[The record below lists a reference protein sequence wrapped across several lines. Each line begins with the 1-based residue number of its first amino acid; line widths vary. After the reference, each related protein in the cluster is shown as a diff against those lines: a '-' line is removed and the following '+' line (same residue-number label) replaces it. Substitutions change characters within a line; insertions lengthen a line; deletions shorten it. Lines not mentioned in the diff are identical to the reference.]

1 MAYTV
6 QLPDGRSVEFPD
18 TVSKDEAARI
28 IRAQLGVAVGGAP
41 ERRTGFGAALATGFE
56 NLIGSTTTAAQATFG
71 DENKAAELALERAAN
86 SPYAS
91 QVSWDKVKEAYG
103 SRGAVAA
110 VGEIL
115 RQVPLAITEQLPQL
129 AAALGGAKAGALA
142 GTAAAPLLGPAAPA
156 GPVIGGTLGALATI
170 FPSLYGANIERQAAE
185 QRARGEAVDVE
196 LGPAAGAAAL
206 QTGLE
211 AAATFIPLGR
221 RVARSVFGPQVDALL
236 GQGKKEAAEAL
247 AKENLATV
255 LAKGAAVGA
264 ATNVP
269 TEVLQAVAERA
280 QAGLP
285 LLDDDALKE
294 YGQNAYGGALVGTP
308 LGAAGRAIDRA
319 GARTE
324 ARAAEETAA
333 AEQRR
338 AAAQAEK
345 AQRESPEYLLDLEKR
360 YGDAVARMREL
371 QEAVKQRPGKDAD
384 PAERAEHQQKIAEL
398 KAFTEDT
405 MRPVTAE
412 YVKRKAEI
420 AQLKERQRV
429 EGMTPFDYL
438 LEQTQVSPIRGIAPG
453 EAPLRTEADT
463 EIFPAVSAPAPK
475 AEYATSRIALANEQR
490 YAEGM
495 DPKDRAK
502 VYAEYLM
509 GSVPTA
515 RQLVAADEPIPGVSA
530 SVSRS
535 VLAQL
540 KLQLNAYDRARAER
554 LKGAP
559 IAQLEAEEAAALED
573 TARAEEARL
582 AETEERKRLAPE
594 ITALQRM
601 AARRLPESVREEP
614 YIEAVAERAAR
625 AAPAPAPQPSAA
637 VGQVQQLLTGQDVTY
652 TAEEPKERQL
662 RRVPGEGFKLFG
674 ESRSAAEAAPAK
686 TPDTKLLRER
696 INRALFNPDLSDAA
710 YDLLRRAENLLPDVE
725 VRLEALRTVQDPTR
739 GTQQDIAQT
748 AGLLELL
755 DKQLTQIEQRQEG
768 LPTAGR
774 TLERQR
780 RPITPG
786 AADVVE
792 PTFGTKDDIKL
803 ARQRNF
809 ADLVSQGFSP
819 GEAAKRAFQIGKPTR
834 EAQEVPTDRLGV
846 PVLPPERGREVPV
859 TQRFAGRITPM
870 QPREAREMAPGP
882 VAERQPGRF
891 LAQQP
896 RKGTIRA
903 QGAPLSLASE
913 IEPLLDALERA
924 RAEDAGQQVLFPELE
939 KERGTIASTPEAFRR
954 RLERLKAVKDGY
966 ARELLRKEAA
976 IEPLEQEIAQ
986 LEETLVVYQQQQK
999 AFENAQFILNN
1010 NAALLKE
1017 LRMTG
1022 AGTDALRGGM
1032 GALTLSE
1039 KNLKQVAD
1047 AFARQRTLINA
1058 YLERIERE
1066 KTEAPKL
1073 KAANFNEIGQLLAT
1087 QANDEARAKQALE
1100 FVQEELTRITRAE
1113 EDIYNRQFPQLD
1125 RAKETARAGMRDLH
1139 KRYGEASEWLNGL
1152 KELRA
1157 KIERQ
1162 YETAQETQK
1171 QRTSDPEAIE
1181 LVAELGQQLAAIDRR
1196 VDKNKALMDRL
1207 ETQIAVAVA
1216 EAKIAT
1222 LKAEASPEAI
1232 KRASDDLV
1240 AAKQRLRTLRAEV
1253 FKGQA
1258 KEVEAAAEPQAD
1270 EATDYAEN
1278 LKTHQRMLEAMQL
1291 RTESGTIVPALSYA
1305 QRLAREAGTAAG
1317 ADVKFSVDDLAL
1329 LDKDPKRVLNGLV
1342 SRATDL
1348 ENKIRQAVARS
1359 RGAEFSSEKKI
1370 INRYR
1375 RLLSEYENAETA
1387 LERSQLEPEL
1397 SLALREYN
1405 DALNKS
1411 LNQRV
1416 VWKGQARDTAELL
1429 NTYKKIAYLEER
1441 FFLPQPAEKRAYRPE
1456 TKEEN
1461 AARKREAEAIFES
1474 QREAQ
1479 AGAGETTGEA
1489 LTRSQAAKR
1498 RKAQKTVYSGK
1509 GVGPEE
1515 LSKKDAED
1523 LLIAEGKQVSGQ
1535 PLTAREQQLLSRQ
1548 EKADKRIAENARI
1561 KEQAAKSAL
1570 VRAAFEKKERKEQ
1583 LTPLEQFLYDEAV
1596 SAGAKTA
1603 EDIDAIS
1610 LEEAAAAETKPARG
1624 ARTTEE
1630 AVDEETRAEVEKT
1643 FARQAGFESIE
1654 LSRGATANPSTTDSV
1669 RTELRKAFPDL
1680 GRVQLYGSVE
1690 ALVKANPQYEGRIP
1704 TDARGF
1710 VDTAGNKAFL
1720 IAENIDQGRALGV
1733 LLHEV
1738 GSHIGL
1744 KNMLGDAQYNGLV
1757 KAVETWAKKT
1767 DGSTEAKVA
1776 QAALARVEAA
1786 QTPAS
1791 QRRDETLAYA
1801 IEEAVNAGV
1810 KPMET
1815 KSVLGQWLGRIAQ
1828 LFRNALTRFGLPP
1841 KALDAQGLVDMAF
1854 GAAKMEMRGM
1864 RPESTIKKSVPTDDF
1879 VIGKRTAF
1887 LKGAKGEEPRAAV
1900 GLKQLTEEDDAY
1912 DDVGAA
1918 TFITGMNVAERGKG
1932 LGTRL
1937 LNNLLAWA
1945 DTNNERLALVPAAA
1959 PDRLLGGLSQQ
1970 QLKDW
1975 YARNGFK
1982 TVGDYMVRE
1991 PVATADEVLF
2001 SRKTTY
2007 TPGLA
2012 DAGRVA
2018 EQLVGG
2024 QRSFLDKVKAN
2035 LFGFRTQI
2043 VDMRASLE
2051 KVSFANMDELKATQL
2066 MYNMRMYDQR
2076 NHFVSEALATGV
2088 PERKEITRADGQKE
2102 FVIEAK
2108 PGMNIKQMV
2117 ERLSTDA
2124 VAKEA
2129 GSPDAANQ
2137 LFTLYTAAKRAE
2149 RVGFQKLGF
2158 GRAAAEAELVQLNK
2172 ELSSETLD
2180 PADRKRM
2187 IQRRDYLE
2195 KNAAKMPSEA
2205 DIKAAV
2211 KQIEANKVLREAF
2224 EDVREMYNEYNRNL
2238 LEFAVQTGAIPD
2250 AEAKRLLAAKDY
2262 IPYYRVRGGNAELV
2276 IGGEQPM
2283 RIGNIKDS
2291 PQLEELVGGEEPIF
2305 DFLTSSVQNTSMLL
2319 DMSLRNMAVKNAM
2332 WELRDVGL
2340 AKLYPARNEK
2350 GGRRSVP
2357 ENAVRFRNKGEDW
2370 FAIVDTDAAGV
2381 PSDLLVKGLAGMP
2394 TMLPAGVKMLAIP
2407 ARILRR
2413 AIVANPVYMARQLFR
2428 DSVAATLAS
2437 GANIT
2442 PVLSSLK
2449 QIGKKNALDR
2459 RGITGGQVFTGMP
2472 EDMSRMLR
2480 EMQTGRPGWSKAWSA
2495 LERAG
2500 MEADAATRRAQY
2512 ESYREQGLSEM
2523 EASYLALESMN
2534 FSKRGLSPTVHLAN
2548 MLIPFF
2554 NAQIQG
2560 LDVLYRSLRGQMPFN
2575 KRLDIRN
2582 KLLTRGALL
2591 FVSSLAYAAAMQDEE
2606 EYKNARPDEKYG
2618 NWFVRM
2624 PFLDEYAEEPVVVR
2638 VPIPFE
2644 LGYIF
2649 KALPEAIVNTM
2660 ASEEGGKEALK
2671 ALKQIVIN
2679 TIPGG
2684 SSMPQIGGVPVP
2696 VPLPAGVKPAIE
2708 LAMGRSFF
2716 TGRDIES
2723 MQEQQREPGERFR
2736 DNTSEAAK
2744 AIGQTFGISPIQ
2756 LEYAIRGYTGGM
2768 GMALMQSL
2776 NFLMPEG
2783 EGAQA
2788 ASRRMADLPLVGTLF
2803 QPIDAGG
2810 IIDATYTR
2818 MKEIQQVQR
2827 TYENMLETGRRA
2839 DAERY
2844 AAEKAD
2850 ELSAASVAGQ
2860 FRQVMGE
2867 ITTFERN
2874 VRASPTL
2881 SPAEK
2886 REKLDLA
2893 RQRKIEIAQR
2903 ARALFDRRTLPASPA

>member
-1 MAYTV
+1 MPSYDVKVGNNVYRVDAPDENTAWRWANYTH
-6 QLPDGRSVEFPD
+6 QQ
-18 TVSKDEAARI
+18 EAA
-28 IRAQLGVAVGGAP
+28 AKPAP
-41 ERRTGFGAALATGFE
+41 RTGFGAALATGFE

-91 QVSWDKVKEAYG
+91 QVSWDKVKELYG

-247 AKENLATV
+247 AKENLGAV
-255 LAKGAAVGA
+255 LAKGAVVGA

-269 TEVLQAVAERA
+269 TEVVQAALERA

-294 YGQNAYGGALVGTP
+294 YAANAYGGALVGTP

-324 ARAAEETAA
+324 ARVAEETAA

-345 AQRESPEYLLDLEKR
+345 AQRESPEYLLDLDKR
-360 YGDAVARMREL
+360 YSAAVTRMRAL

-412 YVKRKAEI
+412 YVKRKADI

-429 EGMTPFDYL
+429 EGMTPLDYL

-582 AETEERKRLAPE
+582 AETEERRRLGPE

-1073 KAANFNEIGQLLAT
+1073 KSSDFNEIGQLLVT

-1222 LKAEASPEAI
+1222 LKAEASPKAI

-1258 KEVEAAAEPQAD
+1258 KVVEEAVAPEAE
-1270 EATDYAEN
+1270 EKDYAER

-1317 ADVKFSVDDLAL
+1317 ADVKFSVDDRAL

-1359 RGAEFSSEKKI
+1359 RGAEFSSEKEI

-1456 TKEEN
+1456 TKEET

-1738 GSHIGL
+1738 GAHIGL

-1815 KSVLGQWLGRIAQ
+1815 KGALGQWLSRVAQ

-1864 RPESTIKKSVPTDDF
+1864 RPE
-1879 VIGKRTAF
+1879 
-1887 LKGAKGEEPRAAV
+1887 GATEGE
-1900 GLKQLTEEDDAY
+1900 L
-1912 DDVGAA
+1912 
-1918 TFITGMNVAERGKG
+1918 
-1932 LGTRL
+1932 
-1937 LNNLLAWA
+1937 
-1945 DTNNERLALVPAAA
+1945 
-1959 PDRLLGGLSQQ
+1959 
-1970 QLKDW
+1970 
-1975 YARNGFK
+1975 
-1982 TVGDYMVRE
+1982 
-1991 PVATADEVLF
+1991 LF

-2066 MYNMRMYDQR
+2066 MYNIRMYDQR
-2076 NHFVSEALATGV
+2076 NHFVSESLATGV
-2088 PERKEITRADGQKE
+2088 PERKEIIRDDGQKE

-2108 PGMNIKQMV
+2108 PGANVKQMM

-2124 VAKEA
+2124 VVKEA

-2187 IQRRDYLE
+2187 LQRKDYLE

-2340 AKLYPARNEK
+2340 AKLYPMRNEK

-2370 FAIVDTDAAGV
+2370 FAVVDTDAAGV

-2500 MEADAATRRAQY
+2500 MEIDASTRRAQFN
-2512 ESYREQGLSEM
+2512 SYREQGLSEM

-2560 LDVLYRSLRGQMPFN
+2560 LDVLYRSMRGQMPFN

-2624 PFLDEYAEEPVVVR
+2624 PFLDEYADEPVVVR

-2671 ALKQIVIN
+2671 ALRQIVIN

-2723 MQEQQREPGERFR
+2723 QQEQAREPGERFR
-2736 DNTSEAAK
+2736 DGTSEAAK
-2744 AIGQTFGISPIQ
+2744 AIGQTFGISPVQ

-2803 QPIDAGG
+2803 QPMDAGG
-2810 IIDATYTR
+2810 IIDATYAR